1 MINSTLQL
9 LGRTYPLLTGCGR
22 LANNPVMSNIIDR
35 VAGTEVHGELS
46 NGSFFYGRNSDFVSR
61 AAFLFG
67 DLDPKLTHIAKVI
80 LRRGDAVLDI
90 GANIGVFALQTAQFV
105 GSEGRVIAFEP
116 QPGLADLLEKSAR
129 RNAFQNLEVHR
140 VALGDR
146 STEGILCVPEGNSG
160 SGSLVNRYE
169 ESEELAVS
177 IKKGD
182 PYISSLGLN
191 EVRLV
196 KMDVE
201 GFETKIL
208 HGMKDFIARVKPH
221 AFLIESTAETE
232 DESESL
238 TTLLDNFGYETRDIL
253 RSAFRVRFGEEG
265 QSGKKA
271 QSYDILAV
279 RRDEIGQ
286 QLLRELGIKR

>member
-1 MINSTLQL
+1 MIKSTVQL
-9 LGRTYPLLTGCGR
+9 LGRSYPLLTGCGR
-22 LANNPVMSNIIDR
+22 LANHPVMSTIIDR
-35 VAGTEVHGELS
+35 IAGSEVHGELS
-46 NGSFFYGRNSDFVSR
+46 NGSHFYGRNADFVSR

-80 LRRGDAVLDI
+80 LRRGDCVLDI

-105 GSEGRVIAFEP
+105 GSEGRVVAFEP
-116 QPGLADLLEKSAR
+116 QPGLANLLEKSAH
-129 RNAFQNLEVHR
+129 RNEFENLEVHR

-169 ESEELAVS
+169 ESEELAVT
-177 IKKGD
+177 IEKGD
-182 PYISSLGLN
+182 PYLSSLGLN
-191 EVRLV
+191 EVRLI

-201 GFETKIL
+201 GFETRIL
-208 HGMKDFIARVKPH
+208 RGMKDFIARVKPH
-221 AFLIESTAETE
+221 AFLIESTADT
-232 DESESL
+232 DEGSESL

-253 RSAFRVRFGEEG
+253 RSAFRVRFGQQG
-265 QSGKKA
+265 QSGKQA

-286 QLLRELGIKR
+286 QLLRDLGIRR